1 MEGYM
6 DIIYIKNANEYIIL
20 PHLISIITLTKG
32 YSSMYWKKK
41 RKEKNSC
48 SSFFVIFQCTLNEK
62 EFNTKWGVTL
72 TLSNLGTTHN

>member
-41 RKEKNSC
+41 KEKKKTVVALSLLYFNAHWMRKNST
-48 SSFFVIFQCTLNEK
+48 QNEVSH
-62 EFNTKWGVTL
+62 WPYPI
-72 TLSNLGTTHN
+72 